1 MWKCGNVEQ
10 PVLKSKNIS
19 FFKIPHFIYSKFA
32 YVANFL
38 YLCSQMWSLLA
49 IFFLQFANKAGS
61 DSIALSHTAIEM
73 RQERGIDI
81 DSLDYAVS
89 PIYLDSIR
97 ALGAEILHTSRWMNG
112 ATVKANNE
120 VISTIE
126 KCTFVDTVYVTRR
139 EVNELTS
146 ERINELTSEGIN
158 EPQLSTFNFQLST
171 FNSQLSQ
178 LNLLPLHQEGF
189 KGQGIRIG
197 VADGGFYNANTLAS
211 LPREQWLGY
220 ADMTDD
226 PQDFFSPEGNHGTLC
241 LSAIVGKKDN
251 YEGAA
256 TDAEYFLF
264 RTEEHHTESPK
275 EIDNWVAAIEMADSL
290 GLHIVSTS
298 LGYST
303 FDDGW
308 GDFSYTDMDGRTS
321 RGAQASLIAARKG
334 MLLVTAMGNEGTT
347 AWHYLST
354 PADADSILSVGAVN
368 AQGEIA
374 AFSSYGPSADG
385 RVKPEVCAMGAGTAL
400 INPANNEVIHGNG
413 TSFACPLIAG
423 MAACLWSALPQATNM
438 EIREMII
445 RSCNQYEQPHTQYG
459 YGIPDAW
466 LAYTHSTLNSQLSTF
481 NFQLST
487 LNTKILHNGQIYILH
502 NGQVYDI
509 LGNKID

>member
-1 MWKCGNVEQ
+1 
-10 PVLKSKNIS
+10 
-19 FFKIPHFIYSKFA
+19 
-32 YVANFL
+32 
-38 YLCSQMWSLLA
+38 MWSLLA

-73 RQERGIDI
+73 RQERGIAI

-97 ALGAEILHTSRWMNG
+97 TLGAEILHTSRWMNG

-120 VISTIE
+120 VIRTIE
-126 KCTFVDTVYVTRR
+126 KCTFVDTVYGTRYEVQEFRSLGVTT
-139 EVNELTS
+139 EPSELLNSSFAAS
-146 ERINELTSEGIN
+146 EPL
-158 EPQLSTFNFQLST
+158 NFQLST
-171 FNSQLSQ
+171 FDSQLAQ
-178 LNLLPLHQEGF
+178 LNLLALHQEGF

-197 VADGGFYNANTLAS
+197 VADGGFYHANTLAS

-220 ADMTDD
+220 ADLTDD

-241 LSAIVGKKDN
+241 LSAIVGQQDN
-251 YEGAA
+251 YQGAA
-256 TDAEYFLF
+256 IDAQYFLF

-334 MLLVTAMGNEGTT
+334 MLLVTAMGNEGEKP
-347 AWHYLST
+347 WKYLST

-368 AQGEIA
+368 DQGEIA

-445 RSCNQYEQPHTQYG
+445 RSADSYDQPHEQYG

-466 LAYTHSTLNSQLSTF
+466 LAYTQATTNSQLSTF
-481 NFQLST
+481 DFQLST
-487 LNTKILHNGQIYILH
+487 PRSYTTDRYTSYIT
-502 NGQVYDI
+502 DKFMI
-509 LGNKID
+509 F